1 MTAGVLDVLIA
12 GKLAGT
18 LSQDGAGSLSFAYER
33 GYRGVPLSSSMPL
46 STRPYRDKVV
56 LPYLWGLLPE
66 DPAVRRHV
74 AADAGISPNN
84 PFALLGVIGLDCPG
98 AVQFVLQGS
107 DAYRDERLVAV
118 SDAEIARRLAT
129 GRQDGAGWIASDEHW
144 SLGGQQSKFALR
156 RMDGKWYSCE
166 GSAATTHILKSGVRG
181 LAHQALNEYVCMRLA
196 ASLDVPAA
204 SVEYLEF
211 EGESGVEP
219 AIVIERYDRLVEGD
233 NVTRLHQEDLC
244 QALGCL
250 PDNKYTMYGGPNCA
264 EVLGLLT
271 STGPTAQANAAGFLQ
286 MLFLNYLLAATDAHA
301 KNYSIMLAADGS
313 HRLAPMYDVAS
324 IAPYVEGAK
333 LRVKPPRACHVHRR
347 REPRRPCFGKRPRQ
361 AGRAVR
367 PRTIRHNRRG
377 LPRLV
382 GALRQ
387 RDSRQAGPGVRRFG
401 ENGVGRRRQGAQGAH
416 GETDR
421 TAVRKVAERTVELST
436 ASSRS
441 TSESWGTADKDEE
454 EPLGMTPRGTR
465 PSSGGR
471 DGGRLLDPAAEG
483 VDVVPQECP
492 VGAHDQHVD
501 GVEAD
506 LHFAVGRVDREPG
519 SRRNL
524 EVATRRI
531 SVAP

>member
-74 AADAGISPNN
+74 AADADISPNN

-98 AVQFVLQGS
+98 AVQFVPQGS

-129 GRQDGAGWIASDEHW
+129 GRQDGAGWIASNEHW

-156 RMDGKWYSCE
+156 RMGGRWYSCE

-181 LAHQALNEYVCMRLA
+181 LTHQALNEYVCMRLA
-196 ASLDVPAA
+196 TSLDVPAA

-271 STGPTAQANAAGFLQ
+271 STEPTAQANAAGFLQ

-324 IAPYVEGAK
+324 IAPYVEGARLK
-333 LRVKPPRACHVHRR
+333 VKPPKLAMSIGGENRAGHVSANDLAKLV
-347 REPRRPCFGKRPRQ
+347 EQC
-361 AGRAVR
+361 
-367 PRTIRHNRRG
+367 G
-377 LPRLV
+377 LE
-382 GALRQ
+382 
-387 RDSRQAGPGVRRFG
+387 RFG
-401 ENGVGRRRQGAQGAH
+401 I
-416 GETDR
+416 T
-421 TAVRKVAERTVELST
+421 
-436 ASSRS
+436 
-441 TSESWGTADKDEE
+441 
-454 EPLGMTPRGTR
+454 
-465 PSSGGR
+465 
-471 DGGRLLDPAAEG
+471 AEG
-483 VDVVPQECP
+483 CRDLLALYAKEIPGKLAQEFDALEKT
-492 VGAHDQHVD
+492 GS
-501 GVEAD
+501 AD
-506 LHFAVGRVDREPG
+506 AARELRGRMEKPIAQLCARSLKGLG
-519 SRRNL
+519 S
-524 EVATRRI
+524 
-531 SVAP
+531 

>member
-66 DPAVRRHV
+66 DPAARRHV

-98 AVQFVLQGS
+98 AVQFVPQGS
-107 DAYRDERLVAV
+107 DACRDERLVAV

-129 GRQDGAGWIASDEHW
+129 GRQDGAGWIASNEHW

-156 RMDGKWYSCE
+156 RMDGGWYSCE

-181 LAHQALNEYVCMRLA
+181 LVHQALNKYVCMRLA
-196 ASLDVPAA
+196 ASLGVPAA

-219 AIVIERYDRLVEGD
+219 AIVIERYDRLVEGGS
-233 NVTRLHQEDLC
+233 VTRIHQEDLC

-250 PDNKYTMYGGPNCA
+250 PDNKYTMYGGPSCA
-264 EVLGLLT
+264 EVLEILT

-324 IAPYVEGAK
+324 IAPLRRGGEVEGQAAQA
-333 LRVKPPRACHVHRR
+333 RHVHRR
-347 REPRRPCFGKRPRQ
+347 REPRRPCLGKRSRQ

-367 PRTIRHNRRG
+367 PRTIRHNRRR
-377 LPRLV
+377 LPRLA
-382 GALRQ
+382 GTLCR
-387 RDSRQAGPGVRRFG
+387 RDPRQAGPGVRRFG
-401 ENGVGRRRQGAQGAH
+401 ENGVSRRRQGAQKAH
-416 GETDR
+416 GGADRETL
-421 TAVRKVAERTVELST
+421 RKVAERT
-436 ASSRS
+436 
-441 TSESWGTADKDEE
+441 
-454 EPLGMTPRGTR
+454 
-465 PSSGGR
+465 
-471 DGGRLLDPAAEG
+471 
-483 VDVVPQECP
+483 
-492 VGAHDQHVD
+492 
-501 GVEAD
+501 
-506 LHFAVGRVDREPG
+506 G
-519 SRRNL
+519 S
-524 EVATRRI
+524 
-531 SVAP
+531 

>member
-1 MTAGVLDVLIA
+1 MTAGILDVLIA

-18 LSQDGAGSLSFAYER
+18 LSQDGAGSLSFAYGR

-74 AADAGISPNN
+74 AADAGVSPNN
-84 PFALLGVIGLDCPG
+84 PFALLGAIGLD
-98 AVQFVLQGS
+98 
-107 DAYRDERLVAV
+107 
-118 SDAEIARRLAT
+118 ARRLTT
-129 GRQDGAGWIASDEHW
+129 GRQDGAGWIASNEHW

-156 RMDGKWYSCE
+156 RMDGRWYSCE

-196 ASLDVPAA
+196 TSLDVPAA

-324 IAPYVEGAK
+324 IAPYVEGARLK
-333 LRVKPPRACHVHRR
+333 VKPPKLAMSIGGENRAGHVSANDLAKLV
-347 REPRRPCFGKRPRQ
+347 EQC
-361 AGRAVR
+361 
-367 PRTIRHNRRG
+367 G
-377 LPRLV
+377 LE
-382 GALRQ
+382 
-387 RDSRQAGPGVRRFG
+387 RFG
-401 ENGVGRRRQGAQGAH
+401 ITAEGCRDLLALYAKEIPGKLAQEFDALEKTGSADAARDLRGRM
-416 GETDR
+416 
-421 TAVRKVAERTVELST
+421 
-436 ASSRS
+436 
-441 TSESWGTADKDEE
+441 E
-454 EPLGMTPRGTR
+454 EPIAQLCARSLKGLG
-465 PSSGGR
+465 S
-471 DGGRLLDPAAEG
+471 
-483 VDVVPQECP
+483 
-492 VGAHDQHVD
+492 
-501 GVEAD
+501 
-506 LHFAVGRVDREPG
+506 
-519 SRRNL
+519 
-524 EVATRRI
+524 
-531 SVAP
+531 

>member
-12 GKLAGT
+12 GKHAGI

-33 GYRGVPLSSSMPL
+33 DYRGVPLSSSMPL
-46 STRPYRDKVV
+46 STRPYRDKAV

-98 AVQFVLQGS
+98 AVQFVPQGS

-118 SDAEIARRLAT
+118 SGAEIARRLAT
-129 GRQDGAGWIASDEHW
+129 GRQDGAGWIANDEHW

-156 RMDGKWYSCE
+156 RMDGRWYSCE

-196 ASLDVPAA
+196 TSLGVPAA
-204 SVEYLEF
+204 NVEYLEF
-211 EGESGVEP
+211 EGEGGVEP
-219 AIVIERYDRLVEGD
+219 AIVIERYDRLVEG
-233 NVTRLHQEDLC
+233 NSVTRLHQEDLC

-264 EVLGLLT
+264 EALGLLT
-271 STGPTAQANAAGFLQ
+271 STGPTAQANATGFLQ

-324 IAPYVEGAK
+324 IAPYVEEAK
-333 LRVKPPRACHVHRR
+333 LKVKPPKLAMSIEARTAQAVFRV
-347 REPRRPCFGKRPRQ
+347 GKRPRQ

-367 PRTIRHNRRG
+367 PRAIRHNRRG
-377 LPRLV
+377 C
-382 GALRQ
+382 
-387 RDSRQAGPGVRRFG
+387 RDLLTLYAEEIRQAGPGVRRFG
-401 ENGVGRRRQGAQGAH
+401 ENGLGRRRQG
-416 GETDR
+416 
-421 TAVRKVAERTVELST
+421 
-436 ASSRS
+436 
-441 TSESWGTADKDEE
+441 
-454 EPLGMTPRGTR
+454 
-465 PSSGGR
+465 SSGGAWR
-471 DGGRLLDPAAEG
+471 PIAQLCARSLKGLG
-483 VDVVPQECP
+483 
-492 VGAHDQHVD
+492 
-501 GVEAD
+501 
-506 LHFAVGRVDREPG
+506 
-519 SRRNL
+519 
-524 EVATRRI
+524 
-531 SVAP
+531 

>member
-1 MTAGVLDVLIA
+1 MTAGALDVLIA

-18 LSQDGAGSLSFAYER
+18 LSQDGAGSLSFAYGR

-46 STRPYRDKVV
+46 STRPYRDKAV

-66 DPAVRRHV
+66 DPAARRHV

-98 AVQFVLQGS
+98 AVQFVPQGS

-118 SDAEIARRLAT
+118 SGAEIARRLAK
-129 GRQDGAGWIASDEHW
+129 GRRDGAGWIANDEHW

-156 RMDGKWYSCE
+156 RMDGRWYSCE

-196 ASLDVPAA
+196 TSLGVPAA

-211 EGESGVEP
+211 EGEGGVEP

-264 EVLGLLT
+264 EALGLLT

-324 IAPYVEGAK
+324 IAPYVEEAK
-333 LRVKPPRACHVHRR
+333 LKVKPPKLAMSIGGENRAGHVSANDLAKLV
-347 REPRRPCFGKRPRQ
+347 EQC
-361 AGRAVR
+361 
-367 PRTIRHNRRG
+367 G
-377 LPRLV
+377 LE
-382 GALRQ
+382 
-387 RDSRQAGPGVRRFG
+387 RFG
-401 ENGVGRRRQGAQGAH
+401 ITAEGCRDLLALYAEEIPSKLAQEFDALEKTGSADAARELRGRM
-416 GETDR
+416 
-421 TAVRKVAERTVELST
+421 
-436 ASSRS
+436 
-441 TSESWGTADKDEE
+441 E
-454 EPLGMTPRGTR
+454 EPIAQLCARSLKGLG
-465 PSSGGR
+465 S
-471 DGGRLLDPAAEG
+471 
-483 VDVVPQECP
+483 
-492 VGAHDQHVD
+492 
-501 GVEAD
+501 
-506 LHFAVGRVDREPG
+506 
-519 SRRNL
+519 
-524 EVATRRI
+524 
-531 SVAP
+531 